1 MHHSD
6 TGSTFAHVSKRM
18 SDKEIRRFLSSGTR
32 TGKLATVRPDG
43 SPHVVPI
50 WFVVDD
56 SGPDWSLVF
65 NTGRDTVKGRALR
78 NDARVSICVDD
89 EEPPFAYVRIDGEAD
104 LSDDVDEM
112 LPWSTRIAA
121 RYMGPDQADA
131 YGRRNA
137 VDGEL
142 LVRVKPTKVVALSG
156 IADEVDA
163 ADVRSPR

>member
-1 MHHSD
+1 M
-6 TGSTFAHVSKRM
+6 SKRM
-18 SDKEIRRFLSSGTR
+18 SDGEVREFLSSRTR

-56 SGPDWSLVF
+56 AEPAWSLVF

-78 NDARVSICVDD
+78 ADPRVSICVDD
-89 EEPPFAYVRIDGEAD
+89 EAPPFAYVRVDGDVD
-104 LSDDVDEM
+104 LSEDVEEM

-121 RYMGPDQADA
+121 RYMGPDQAGA

-137 VDGEL
+137 VEGEL
-142 LVRVKPTKVVALSG
+142 LVRVRPSKVVAFTG
-156 IADEVDA
+156 IAD
-163 ADVRSPR
+163 

>member
-1 MHHSD
+1 
-6 TGSTFAHVSKRM
+6 M
-18 SDKEIRRFLSSGTR
+18 SDDEVRRFLSSGTR

-56 SGPDWSLVF
+56 SGPEWSLVF
-65 NTGRDTVKGRALR
+65 NTGRDSMKGRALR
-78 NDARVSICVDD
+78 VDPRVSVCVDD
-89 EEPPFAYVRIDGEAD
+89 EAPPFAYVRVDGAVDISED
-104 LSDDVDEM
+104 LGHM

-131 YGRRNA
+131 YGQRNA

-142 LVRVKPTKVVALSG
+142 LVRVKPTKVVGFSG
-156 IADEVDA
+156 IAD
-163 ADVRSPR
+163 